1 MKTQRVV
8 ERSCSERGGIKKGRM
23 KRDGGGGG
31 PWRRGLKGEG
41 GIRMTGGKAGWD
53 EIEEKLTLHADIF
66 DQMNCG
72 KPTVTETADL
82 HIQYVYLAG
91 SIDLRI

>member
-1 MKTQRVV
+1 M
-8 ERSCSERGGIKKGRM
+8 
-23 KRDGGGGG
+23 GGGGTMEEG
-31 PWRRGLKGEG
+31 AKRGG

-66 DQMNCG
+66 DQMNSG

-82 HIQYVYLAG
+82 HIYLAG